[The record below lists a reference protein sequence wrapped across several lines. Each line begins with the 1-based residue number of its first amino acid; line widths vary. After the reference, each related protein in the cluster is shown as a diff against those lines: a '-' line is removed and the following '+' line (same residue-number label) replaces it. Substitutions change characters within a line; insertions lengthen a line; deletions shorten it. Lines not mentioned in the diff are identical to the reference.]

1 MPETCGRSFEETLL
15 SGFVDG
21 ALTQADEQRVRL
33 HLEDCGTCRRQVEEI
48 RQLREVTM
56 SAEFNVPPDDQ
67 WSERA
72 RTGGSRL
79 SIGVGWII
87 VIVWAAMFGG
97 YAAWELW
104 TSDEPL
110 LGKLIVFGG
119 WTGFGLLLLGVL
131 LDRLKAMKTDRYREV
146 EK

>member
-1 MPETCGRSFEETLL
+1 MPEKCVRSFDETLL

-21 ALTQADEQRVRL
+21 VLTQADEQRVRL
-33 HLEDCGTCRRQVEEI
+33 CLEDCPTCRRQVEEI

-56 SAEFNVPPDDQ
+56 SAEFKVPPDDQ

-79 SIGVGWII
+79 SIGAGWII
-87 VIVWAAMFGG
+87 VVVWAVAFGG